1 MRALSA
7 AELLNAWERGWSR
20 PPYHQAQALLEASC
34 PDLSPQ
40 DIAGLSIGQR
50 DRRLLA
56 LRELTFG
63 PRLAAVAVCPK
74 CGAQLDIAFNTMD
87 IEDDGH
93 DDAQGASERHIVE
106 TDGYRVH
113 FRLPDGADLAE
124 LEGAPTGERSLLQR
138 CIADARRDGQPVEP
152 TELPDHVVAAIA
164 QRMAEADP
172 QADVQ
177 LALTCPACAHAWQA
191 PFDIVAFFWSE
202 IDAWAKRTLREVHTL
217 ASAYGWRE
225 ADILALSP
233 RRRQLYLDLVG

>member
-7 AELLNAWERGWSR
+7 VELLNVWDRGWSR
-20 PPYHQAQALLEASC
+20 PPYQQAQALLEAGC

-40 DIAGLSIGQR
+40 DIASLSIGQR

-74 CGAQLDIAFNTMD
+74 CGIQLDIAFNTTD
-87 IEDDGH
+87 IEDDGWN
-93 DDAQGASERHIVE
+93 DASGANEQHSVE
-106 TDGYRVH
+106 TDGYSVRFH
-113 FRLPDGADLAE
+113 LPTGADLAA
-124 LEGAPTGERSLLQR
+124 LEGAQTGEREMLQR
-138 CIADARRDGQPVEP
+138 CIVSAQRDGRPVEP
-152 TELPDHVVAAIA
+152 AELPDHVVAAIA
-164 QRMAEADP
+164 QCMAEADP

-202 IDAWAKRTLREVHTL
+202 VDAWAKRTLREVHAL